1 MNYTI
6 GIDLGGSCVKAVVVT
21 SEGETLA
28 KHNLPFDAETEMDW
42 ANRLRELVQSIEEE
56 QGGKPK
62 NMGFS
67 APGLAAPDSSC
78 ITHMP
83 IRLEG
88 LVGLNWQKFFD
99 FDKAIPVLNDGHA
112 ALLGEAW
119 LGAARGFQTV
129 ILLTLGTGVGGAALV
144 EGKLLRGRT
153 GKAGHFAH
161 TSLDPNGPPDD
172 CGCPSSLEL
181 AIGNC
186 SIPERSNGRFTHTGE
201 MMEAIEN
208 GDTAAEKIWLKSL
221 KDLATAICSF
231 TNILDPE
238 AVILGGGIANA
249 GDRLFVPLRN
259 YLDPLLWK
267 TDDYEIKLLPAQLG
281 DLAGAYGAAANTLN
295 A

>member
-1 MNYTI
+1 
-6 GIDLGGSCVKAVVVT
+6 
-21 SEGETLA
+21 
-28 KHNLPFDAETEMDW
+28 
-42 ANRLRELVQSIEEE
+42 
-56 QGGKPK
+56 
-62 NMGFS
+62 MGFS
-67 APGLAAPDSSC
+67 APGLAAPDGGC

-83 IRLEG
+83 VRLEG

-99 FDKAIPVLNDGHA
+99 FSKTIPVLNDGHA

-119 LGAARGFQTV
+119 LGAAKGFQTV

-161 TSLDPNGPPDD
+161 TSLGPDGPQDD

-186 SIPERSNGRFTHTGE
+186 SILERSNGRFTHTGE

-208 GDTAAEKIWLKSL
+208 GDDEAEKIWLKSV
-221 KDLATAICSF
+221 KGLATAICSF
-231 TNILDPE
+231 SNILDPE
-238 AVILGGGIANA
+238 AVILGGGIAKA
-249 GDRLFVPLRN
+249 GDRLFVPLRE

-281 DLAGAYGAAANTLN
+281 DLAGAYGAAANALN